1 MKSLAELQAIRD
13 KARGKVT
20 LREGQDDAIRVLVGM
35 ATCGI
40 AAGARPVLTTIVD
53 EVAKR
58 GLQNVMV
65 TQTGCIGIC
74 QFEPVVEVV
83 EPGKDKITYVKM
95 TPEKAVSG
103 TSSAVYRSTR
113 PPNRSSRARFKA
125 ASSDSA
131 SPRQKMSRTPASI
144 FAASI
149 TVFPRRWSNA

>member
-74 QFEPVVEVV
+74 QIEPVVEVV

-95 TPEKAVSG
+95 TPEKAVRMVNDHLVNGNVVTEFTIGANS
-103 TSSAVYRSTR
+103 
-113 PPNRSSRARFKA
+113 K
-125 ASSDSA
+125 
-131 SPRQKMSRTPASI
+131 
-144 FAASI
+144 
-149 TVFPRRWSNA
+149 